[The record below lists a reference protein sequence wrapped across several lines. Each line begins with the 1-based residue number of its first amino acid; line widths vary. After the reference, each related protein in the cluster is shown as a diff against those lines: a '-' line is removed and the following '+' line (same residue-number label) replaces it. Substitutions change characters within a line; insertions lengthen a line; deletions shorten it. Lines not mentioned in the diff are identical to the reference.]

1 MILNLSSFTIKYGGM
16 GFSLWDIEE
25 LAVMKILR
33 ESATCLYDQVSNTSR
48 LLLYYLVKDIKGLA
62 LLKLE
67 VKILL

>member
-48 LLLYYLVKDIKGLA
+48 LLLYYLVKDLKGPA

>member
-1 MILNLSSFTIKYGGM
+1 M